1 MISIRGAITIENDTR
16 DEVISSTKELL
27 NAIINKNNINTDDIV
42 SIIFTCT
49 QDIKSAYPAVGARE
63 LGLTNAGLLCFNEM
77 YVVGS
82 LSKCIRVLVLLN
94 SDLSQKYAKHVYLKG
109 AASLRPD
116 IAE

>member
-49 QDIKSAYPAVGARE
+49 QDIKSAYPAEGARE
-63 LGLTNAGLLCFNEM
+63 LGLTSAGLLCFNEM
-77 YVVGS
+77 YVAGS
-82 LSKCIRVLVLLN
+82 LNRCIRVLVLLN
-94 SDLSQKYAKHVYLKG
+94 SDLNQRHAKHVYLRK

-116 IAE
+116 FAE